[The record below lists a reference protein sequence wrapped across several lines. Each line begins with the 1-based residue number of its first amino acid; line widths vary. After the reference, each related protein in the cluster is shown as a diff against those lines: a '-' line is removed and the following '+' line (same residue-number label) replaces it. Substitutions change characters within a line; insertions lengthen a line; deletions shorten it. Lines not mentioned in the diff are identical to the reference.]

1 MHSSTPYSSSL
12 FSIQLAVWLAGSLIS
27 GPQEGLKIRG
37 GGGGHPMTTYVDMI
51 LPFSDVDIF
60 NVDRNR
66 LFWTI

>member
-37 GGGGHPMTTYVDMI
+37 GGGGGGGGGAGAGGEAGAGAGVG
-51 LPFSDVDIF
+51 VEEKAE
-60 NVDRNR
+60 
-66 LFWTI
+66 